1 MAAPCVQARRVLAFE
16 ARGRAARDCEL
27 SGPLIASLIRLI
39 ALDDPRGRAGASRP
53 SLITTDD
60 VPCMQVLTTAHR
72 PSPQVRREQ
81 ALAAQRAE
89 HARHGADLQRAL
101 PKKCLKNILNRQS
114 LLVSF
119 QNSILRFNYPK
130 IRSCL
135 PFPMISL
142 DIALITLCLVLTLHI
157 LAVC

>member
-60 VPCMQVLTTAHR
+60 VPCMQVLTTAPR

-89 HARHGADLQRAL
+89 HARHGADLQRAAWSQRAL
-101 PKKCLKNILNRQS
+101 AQQERQRVTKLNQLRARGVKREAAARKADKR
-114 LLVSF
+114 LRDARWMGHVEALHDEVSE
-119 QNSILRFNYPK
+119 
-130 IRSCL
+130 
-135 PFPMISL
+135 
-142 DIALITLCLVLTLHI
+142 IAI
-157 LAVC
+157 